1 MNIKRIFHTTDT
13 DGKIIVRILID
24 EAKCNGCGDCVKVC
38 KSRSLEIRDGVCVA
52 TKPDECK
59 LCMLCKVTCPER
71 AIEIEV

>member
-1 MNIKRIFHTTDT
+1 M
-13 DGKIIVRILID
+13 DGEVMVKLIID

>member
-1 MNIKRIFHTTDT
+1 MVKL
-13 DGKIIVRILID
+13 VID
-24 EAKCNGCGDCVKVC
+24 ETKCNGCGDCVKVC

-59 LCMLCKVTCPER
+59 LCMLCKVTCPYG